1 MMTLTLAE
9 AADLLK
15 ISADALLRKARA
27 GTVPGARIGRR
38 WVFNQADLLAFIHS
52 LYRQPMPVD
61 RRFNAKANFATSNW
75 RAALLRR
82 TPAWVN
88 LADVY
93 GVYAECARRSKETG
107 VPHHVDH
114 VIPLQGKTVS
124 GLHVASNLR
133 VITAR
138 ENVRK
143 RNIFDPDLKPARR
156 EEVTFRTLRYYV
168 NRSDRL
174 RAREENAEPE
184 Q

>member
-15 ISADALLRKARA
+15 LSGDALLRKARA

-38 WVFNQADLLAFIHS
+38 WVFSEADLLAFIRS
-52 LYRQPMPVD
+52 LYRQPIPVD
-61 RRFNAKANFATSNW
+61 RRFNAKANYATGNR
-75 RAALLRR
+75 RAALLLR

-93 GVYAECARRSKETG
+93 GVYVECARRSQETG
-107 VPHHVDH
+107 IRHHVDH
-114 VIPLQGKTVS
+114 IIPLLGRTVS

-133 VITAR
+133 VVTAR

-143 RNIFDPDLKPARR
+143 GNRFDESLKSGRR
-156 EEVTFRTLRYYV
+156 DGATFKELRYWV
-168 NRSDRL
+168 NTKQRRGKRASESDP
-174 RAREENAEPE
+174 EP
-184 Q
+184 